1 MNQEKLAY
9 LNPLFEREVEAER
22 LKEASIRIY
31 RHGKQVFENHYCG
44 DREDALY
51 RIFSM
56 TKPITSTAVMMLYER
71 GLVDLLDPV
80 SKYIPTFKNMMVTT
94 EVGLVPA
101 RAEVTLQQCLNMTS
115 GMVYPSPDTAAG
127 RYLME
132 VSDDINRRVAAG
144 EQVSTLEWC
153 EAIASSPLIF
163 QPGERWKYSISADV
177 LGGVVEVVT
186 GMRYGE
192 FLKKEIFEP
201 LNMKDTGYYAQLQD
215 KIGRLSTMYC
225 WKNEK
230 RELKPADSEM
240 MTSFDCFTATGYTP
254 FEGGGSGLCSTLED
268 YSHFALM
275 LAGRGEYKGTRI
287 LGRKTVDYMTT
298 SQLNE
303 AQRKSIYFDSC
314 YGYSYSNLMRIL
326 DDKGAGVSNGSYGE
340 FGWDG
345 LPGNYFMVDPKEDL
359 VLLYFQQIR
368 EGADVS
374 LRRRMRQIVY
384 GAVE

>member
-9 LNPLFEREVEAER
+9 LNPLFEKEVEAER

-31 RHGKQVFENHYCG
+31 RYGKQVFENHYCG
-44 DREDALY
+44 DKEDAIY

-80 SKYIPTFKNMMVTT
+80 SKYIPAFKNMMVTT
-94 EVGLVPA
+94 EVGLIPA
-101 RAEVTLQQCLNMTS
+101 RTEVTLQQCLNMTS

-132 VSDDINRRVAAG
+132 VSDNIKRRVAAD
-144 EQVSTLEWC
+144 EQISTLEWC

-163 QPGERWKYSISADV
+163 QPGERWRYSISADV
-177 LGGVVEVVT
+177 LGGVVEAVT

-215 KIGRLSTMYC
+215 KIERLSTMYC
-225 WKNEK
+225 RKDEK
-230 RELKPADSEM
+230 QKLKPADSEM

-275 LAGRGEYKGTRI
+275 LAGRGEYNGTRI

-303 AQRKSIYFDSC
+303 VQRKSIYFDSC
-314 YGYSYSNLMRIL
+314 YGYSYSNLMRIF

-359 VLLYFQQIR
+359 VLLYFQQIK

>member
-1 MNQEKLAY
+1 MNQKKLAY
-9 LNPLFEREVEAER
+9 LNPLFENEVKAER

-31 RHGKQVFENHYCG
+31 RHGKPVFENHYFG
-44 DREDALY
+44 DKEDAIY

-71 GLVDLLDPV
+71 GLLDLLDPV
-80 SKYIPTFKNMMVTT
+80 SKYIPAFKNMMVTT
-94 EVGLVPA
+94 ENGLVPA
-101 RAEVTLQQCLNMTS
+101 QTEVTLQQCLNMTS
-115 GMVYPSPDTAAG
+115 GMVYPSPDTVAG
-127 RYLME
+127 RYLTE
-132 VSDDINRRVAAG
+132 VSDDIKKRVAAG
-144 EQVSTLEWC
+144 EQISTLEWC
-153 EAIASSPLIF
+153 KAIASSPLMF
-163 QPGERWKYSISADV
+163 QPGERWRYSISADV
-177 LGGVVEVVT
+177 LGGVVEAVA

-201 LNMKDTGYYAQLQD
+201 LNMKDTGYYAQIPD

-225 WKNEK
+225 RKNEK
-230 RELKPADSEM
+230 QELKPADSEM

-275 LAGRGEYKGTRI
+275 LAGRGEYNGVRI
-287 LGRKTVDYMTT
+287 VGRKTVDYMTT

-303 AQRKSIYFDSC
+303 VQRKGIYFDSC
-314 YGYSYSNLMRIL
+314 YGYTYSNLMRIL

-345 LPGNYFMVDPKEDL
+345 LPGNYFMIDPKEDL

-384 GAVE
+384 GALE